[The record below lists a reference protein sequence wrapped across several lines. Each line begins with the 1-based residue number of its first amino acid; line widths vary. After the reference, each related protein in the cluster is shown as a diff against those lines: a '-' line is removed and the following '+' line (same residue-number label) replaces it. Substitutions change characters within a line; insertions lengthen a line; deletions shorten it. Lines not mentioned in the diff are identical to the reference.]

1 MTPGPIRGAGIMG
14 QAIEITRH
22 EHSAA
27 DLRRLAGKCGDAEVV
42 RRLLALAAV
51 LDGASRAEAAR
62 HAGMDRQT
70 LRAWVHRHNAEGLA
84 GLRSRQSPGRAP
96 VLSKEQLQE
105 LKALVIDGPDPETH
119 KVVRWRCCDLR
130 AGVARRF
137 RVEVHERTV
146 GKWLRA
152 LLTRLQP
159 RPCHPKRDLAAR
171 ELFKNLPRAGERP
184 SCGGRNR
191 SARLDRGGE
200 RPIGFWWW

>member
-152 LLTRLQP
+152 LRLTRLQP
-159 RPCHPKRDLAAR
+159 RAPAIRRGTSRHGSFLKTCRGPASAPPAVVETGVLAWIV
-171 ELFKNLPRAGERP
+171 EG
-184 SCGGRNR
+184 SGR
-191 SARLDRGGE
+191 
-200 RPIGFWWW
+200 